1 MLERKFLKKFMEK
14 TCKVLR
20 IVLSCVS
27 FALIAMFFL
36 GLFALPLFKGANIY
50 DLISYFIDQIK
61 ACSGAEIPVSEM
73 INALLTPIVLICMA
87 VVFGIIGIVR
97 SIRLLIH
104 SIKGLS
110 SEEAGAPVK
119 QLMSFGILMLVFVA
133 CLQAVYGLYEMGA
146 GSCMFLIAGLLAV
159 SGAGVYRFFENNKS
173 PLLNKILGLGMAT
186 AGVVGIL
193 FMIRGL
199 VANTSIRTGAIG
211 ILMNGIQGLISGSN
225 SVAALIF
232 SMFGAIVLFVGLGF
246 ACKVVAFGVKLEAG
260 KEEQYDKGSILKC
273 ALWFGFLLVGFLLVV
288 IPYSASFD
296 CSVSASGIVAL
307 VFASLALACAIV
319 SKVLGPKE
327 AK

>member
-1 MLERKFLKKFMEK
+1 MLERKFFKKFMEK

-27 FALIAMFFL
+27 FALIVMFFL
-36 GLFALPLFKGANIY
+36 GLFALPLFRGANIY
-50 DLISYFIDQIK
+50 DMISTLIDQIK
-61 ACSGAEIPVSEM
+61 AGSGAEIPVSEM
-73 INALLTPIVLICMA
+73 ISALLAPIVLISMS
-87 VVFGIIGIVR
+87 VVFGIIGIVK

-104 SIKGLS
+104 SIKALS
-110 SEEAGAPVK
+110 SEEAEAPVK
-119 QLMSFGILMLVFVA
+119 SLMSFGILMLVFVA
-133 CLQAVYGLYEMGA
+133 CLQAVNGLYEMGA
-146 GSCMFLIAGLLAV
+146 GSYMFLIAGLLAV
-159 SGAGVYRFFENNKS
+159 CGVGVYRFFENSKS

-193 FMIRGL
+193 FMVRGL
-199 VANTSIRTGAIG
+199 VATADVRDGAIG
-211 ILMNGIQGLISGSN
+211 ILMNGIQGLIGGHSG
-225 SVAALIF
+225 VAALIF
-232 SMFGAIVLFVGLGF
+232 SMFGAVILFVGLGF

-260 KEEQYDKGSILKC
+260 KEEEYDKGSILKS

-296 CSVSASGIVAL
+296 YSVSASGIVAL